1 MMSFD
6 VKSLCTSILL
16 NKTIEITLERIHDR
30 IEINTN
36 IPKLSWRKC
45 YYYVHFLYEDEIY
58 QQNDGVGMGSPLGP
72 IHAGFLMVELETKI
86 VPTLGNLLR
95 KWKRYVDATCRIV
108 QTDSVNEILLK
119 LNSFY
124 INTIYIWSWK
134 Q

>member
-1 MMSFD
+1 
-6 VKSLCTSILL
+6 
-16 NKTIEITLERIHDR
+16 
-30 IEINTN
+30 
-36 IPKLSWRKC
+36 
-45 YYYVHFLYEDEIY
+45 
-58 QQNDGVGMGSPLGP
+58 MGSPLGP

-124 INTIYIWSWK
+124 INTIYI
-134 Q
+134 